1 MAGLSLLHDEPN
13 YRHSRPTKVIEYMA
27 HGVPVVT
34 TPTPPSRDLVEGAG
48 CGYVV
53 AFGDASAAAS
63 AIRAL
68 MADPVERQAMADRGR
83 EAALRDHDWRRDG
96 ADFVRT
102 LEDWVQEDRNPA

>member
-1 MAGLSLLHDEPN
+1 
-13 YRHSRPTKVIEYMA
+13 
-27 HGVPVVT
+27 
-34 TPTPPSRDLVEGAG
+34 
-48 CGYVV
+48 V